1 MRIVSPRLLLSLFLL
16 AALPTA
22 FADTV
27 TWGTWNEPTIISPI
41 AGVVSGTIGSV
52 NVTYV
57 GEVQFVNA
65 SNAGNFNYFQPTST
79 YVGGVVGN
87 ASTNGGMIGIDG
99 NNGTTDTFTFSTP
112 VSGIV
117 FSVVS
122 LGQSGIGTN
131 YTFNDGFSIVA
142 CGPNVVYGG
151 SCITQS
157 GDTLIGNEGDG
168 TIVFSG
174 GPITSLS
181 FTTADPEYWNGFTI
195 GLLPQQTSPTP
206 EPETITLLGTGLL
219 GLAGVVRRRFLA

>member
-1 MRIVSPRLLLSLFLL
+1 MRLVSLRLLLSLFLM

-27 TWGTWNEPTIISPI
+27 TWATWNTPTVLSPI
-41 AGVVSGTIGSV
+41 AGIETGTIGSV

-57 GEVQFVNA
+57 GELQFVNV

-99 NNGTTDTFTFSTP
+99 LAGVTDTFTFSTP
-112 VSGIV
+112 VSGLV
-117 FSVVS
+117 LSEVS
-122 LGQSGIGTN
+122 LGQAGIGTN

-157 GDTLIGNEGDG
+157 GDTMIGHEGDG

-181 FTTADPEYWNGFTI
+181 FTTANPEYWNGFTI

-206 EPETITLLGTGLL
+206 EPGTITLLGTGLL
-219 GLAGVVRRRFLA
+219 GLVGVARRRFLA

>member
-1 MRIVSPRLLLSLFLL
+1 MRIISPRLFLSFLLL
-16 AALPTA
+16 AAVPSA

-27 TWGTWNEPTIISPI
+27 TWATWSAPTIISPVV
-41 AGVVSGTIGSV
+41 GVVDGTIGSV

-65 SNAGNFNYFQPTST
+65 SNTGAYNYFQPTST

-87 ASTNGGMIGIDG
+87 APTNGGMIAIDG
-99 NNGTTDTFTFSTP
+99 LNGTTDTFNFSTP
-112 VSGIV
+112 VTGIV
-117 FSVVS
+117 LSEVS
-122 LGQSGIGTN
+122 LGQAGIGTN

-142 CGPNVVYGG
+142 CGPNIVYGG
-151 SCITQS
+151 GCVTQS
-157 GDTLIGNEGDG
+157 GDTMTGDEGDG

-195 GLLPQQTSPTP
+195 GLLPQQTAVTP
-206 EPETITLLGTGLL
+206 EPGTITLLGTGLL
-219 GLAGVVRRRFLA
+219 GLIGVARRRFLA